1 MIKPVKVKWV
11 DGLHLEGHAPS
22 GHSVSLDAGAAV
34 GGQGQGFLPS
44 ELLLTALGGC
54 TSMDILSLLR
64 KFGAPPTSFE
74 VELEGIK
81 RETHPKSFTTI
92 TAVYRIE
99 GEASEEQALKAV
111 RSSYEKYSVVAN
123 SLRAAIEYRIILNG
137 VEINIGR

>member
-1 MIKPVKVKWV
+1 MKPVQLKLI
-11 DGLHLEGHAPS
+11 DGLHLEGHASS
-22 GHSVSLDAGAAV
+22 GHSVSLDAGATV
-34 GGQGQGFLPS
+34 GGQGKGFMPS

-81 RETHPKSFTTI
+81 RETHPKSFTNI

-99 GEASEEQALKAV
+99 GETSAEQALKAV

-123 SLRAAIEYRIILNG
+123 SLRAAIEYKIILNG
-137 VEINIGR
+137 VEID

>member
-1 MIKPVKVKWV
+1 MKSVNVKWI
-11 DGLHLEGHAPS
+11 DGLHLKGQSPS

-54 TSMDILSLLR
+54 TTMDILSLLR

-74 VELEGIK
+74 VELEGMK
-81 RETHPKSFTTI
+81 RETHPKSFTNI

-99 GEASEEQALKAV
+99 GEASGEQALKAV
-111 RSSYEKYSVVAN
+111 KSSYEKYSVVAN
-123 SLRAAIEYRIILNG
+123 SLRATIEYKIILNG
-137 VEINIGR
+137 VEIV